1 MEKKES
7 YNKTELMDFAGGLLG
22 SERGKL
28 PLPPMLMVDRI
39 MKITEKG
46 GKFNKGLVLAEM
58 DIHPNKW
65 FFECHFKDD
74 PVMPGCL
81 GLDALWQLTGFFI
94 SWIGGTGKGRAL
106 GCGEVE
112 FKGQIRPHHKKVI
125 YQLDIKKIISKP
137 IWMVLAD
144 ATVEV
149 ANKTIYFAKNLLLK
163 RIDIKFT
170 INQLFGKL
178 MNFWEIIKD

>member
-7 YNKTELMDFAGGLLG
+7 YNKTELMGFAGGLLG

-94 SWIGGTGKGRAL
+94 SWMGGIGKGRAL
-106 GCGEVE
+106 GCGEVK

-149 ANKTIYFAKNLLLK
+149 ANKTIYFAKNVKVGFFENLVYPSPK
-163 RIDIKFT
+163 GETEPF
-170 INQLFGKL
+170 
-178 MNFWEIIKD
+178 

>member
-106 GCGEVE
+106 GCGEI
-112 FKGQIRPHHKKVI
+112 QRP
-125 YQLDIKKIISKP
+125 DSSSP
-137 IWMVLAD
+137 
-144 ATVEV
+144 
-149 ANKTIYFAKNLLLK
+149 
-163 RIDIKFT
+163 
-170 INQLFGKL
+170 
-178 MNFWEIIKD
+178 